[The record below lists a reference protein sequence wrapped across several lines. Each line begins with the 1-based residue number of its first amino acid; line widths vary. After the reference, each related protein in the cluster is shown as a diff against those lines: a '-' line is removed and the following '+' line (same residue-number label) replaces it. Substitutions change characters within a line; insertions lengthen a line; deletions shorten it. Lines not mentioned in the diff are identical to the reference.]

1 MGVQFLSEEWAQE
14 ATRVLNEHAGFTSA
28 IANVDL
34 ALQFKVS
41 DAPSGDVDYGVVIG
55 DGGAKVLIGQAE
67 GADVNVANNYDT
79 AVAISK
85 GDLNTQAAF
94 MTGKL
99 KVSGNLAKLMMHQA
113 ALTSFASAVESMDVD
128 Y

>member
-1 MGVQFLSEEWAQE
+1 MGVQFLTEEWAQE
-14 ATRVLNEHAGFTSA
+14 ATRVLNDHAGFTSA
-28 IANVDL
+28 IANIDL
-34 ALQFKVS
+34 SLQFKVTE
-41 DAPSGDVDYGVVIG
+41 APSGDVDYSLVIG
-55 DGGAKVLIGQAE
+55 DGGAGITIGE
-67 GADVNVANNYDT
+67 TDGADVNVANNYET
-79 AVAISK
+79 AVSISK
-85 GDLNTQAAF
+85 GELNTQAAF

>member
-14 ATRVLNEHAGFTSA
+14 ASRMLNEHSGFVSA
-28 IANVDL
+28 VANVDL
-34 ALQFKVS
+34 TLQFKVS
-41 DAPSGDVDYGVVIG
+41 DSPSGEVDYHFAIAGGNATVALGV
-55 DGGAKVLIGQAE
+55 AE
-67 GADVNVANNYDT
+67 GADVSVSSTYDT

-113 ALTSFASAVESMDVD
+113 ALTSYASAVEPMEVD

>member
-14 ATRVLNEHAGFTSA
+14 ATRALNEHAGFTSS

-34 ALQFKVS
+34 SLQFKVT
-41 DAPSGDVDYGVVIG
+41 DAPGGDVDYSVVIG
-55 DGGAKVLIGQAE
+55 DGSANVAVGETAD
-67 GADVNVANNYDT
+67 ADVSVANNYDT

>member
-14 ATRVLNEHAGFTSA
+14 ATRVLNEHSGFASA
-28 IANVDL
+28 ITNVDL
-34 ALQFKVS
+34 ALQFKVTE
-41 DAPSGDVDYGVVIG
+41 APAGDIDYSVVIG
-55 DGGAKVLIGQAE
+55 DGSAAVGIGEAA
-67 GADVNVANNYDT
+67 GPDVTVANNYDT

>member
-14 ATRVLNEHAGFTSA
+14 ATKVLNEHSGFASA

-34 ALQFKVS
+34 SLQFKVTDS
-41 DAPSGDVDYGVVIG
+41 PSGEVDYHFVM
-55 DGGAKVLIGQAE
+55 GGGNATVALGE
-67 GADVNVANNYDT
+67 TEDADVIVANNYDT

-113 ALTSFASAVESMDVD
+113 ALTSFASAVEPMEVD

>member
-1 MGVQFLSEEWAQE
+1 WAQE
-14 ATRVLNEHAGFTSA
+14 ATKVLNEHSGFTSA

-34 ALQFKVS
+34 SLQFKVTDS
-41 DAPSGDVDYGVVIG
+41 PSGEVAYHFVM
-55 DGGAKVLIGQAE
+55 GGGQASVALGE
-67 GADVNVANNYDT
+67 TEDADVTVANNYDT

-113 ALTSFASAVESMDVD
+113 ALTSFASAVEPMDVD